1 MRTVTLN
8 LATNIAYVTGTVNGK
23 DYTFTLQTVHD
34 NYSSW
39 TAEVDRATP
48 DVYYCS
54 ITAIDNRGNT
64 ATFTT
69 TLYYGLQ
76 LITDRTEE
84 DVVRAQELIREGF
97 SNWTEEEVTEFLNG
111 LKGAYNASDL
121 NRVESAVNYV
131 KDRLAIIGYDALDF
145 IIKNTWSKNEF
156 LESEDAER
164 YLGMVK
170 KLREQFAMPPETP
183 AVPENMENF
192 TFEEANDIERIL
204 EIIDEYITKIEKQ
217 FFYSGD
223 LYGGEL

>member
-8 LATNIAYVTGTVNGK
+8 LTTDVTYVTGTVNGK
-23 DYTFTLQTVHD
+23 AYTFTLDSVHE

-76 LITDRTEE
+76 LITDRTED
-84 DVVRAQELIREGF
+84 DVMRAQELIREGF
-97 SNWTEEEVTEFLNG
+97 FNWTDEEVTEFLNG

-131 KDRLAIIGYDALDF
+131 KDRFAIIGYDALDF

-164 YLGMVK
+164 YLGNVK
-170 KLREQFAMPPETP
+170 KLREQFTMPPETP
-183 AVPENMENF
+183 VVPEDMENF

>member
-39 TAEVDRATP
+39 SAEVDRATP

-84 DVVRAQELIREGF
+84 DVVRAQELIRDGF

-192 TFEEANDIERIL
+192 TFEEANNIERIL

>member
-23 DYTFTLQTVHD
+23 DYTFTLQSVHD

-64 ATFTT
+64 SNITT

-76 LITDRTEE
+76 LITDRTES
-84 DVVRAQELIREGF
+84 DVERAKELNDRGF
-97 SNWTEEEVTEFLNG
+97 GDWTDEEVTEFLNG

-121 NRVESAVNYV
+121 NRVESAVSYV
-131 KDRLAIIGYDALDF
+131 FGRFAANGYDYPVPQ
-145 IIKNTWSKNEF
+145 IKNTWQISEF
-156 LESEDAER
+156 MDSEETKR
-164 YLGMVK
+164 YLSNIRQ
-170 KLREQFAMPPETP
+170 LRARITVPIGTPEVAEDMEQ
-183 AVPENMENF
+183 F
-192 TFEEANDIERIL
+192 TFEKANDLERIL
-204 EIIDEYITKIEKQ
+204 EILDECISKLEQ
-217 FFYSGD
+217 SFVYSGEIF
-223 LYGGEL
+223 GGEL

>member
-1 MRTVTLN
+1 MRTVTLS
-8 LATNIAYVTGTVNGK
+8 LATDIAYVTGTVNGK
-23 DYTFTLQTVHD
+23 AYTFTLESVHE

-39 TAEVDRATP
+39 TAEVDRANP

-64 ATFTT
+64 STFTT

-76 LITDRTEE
+76 LITDRTED
-84 DVVRAQELIREGF
+84 DVTRAQELIREGF
-97 SNWTEEEVTEFLNG
+97 SSWTDEEVTEFLNG

-131 KDRLAIIGYDALDF
+131 KDRFAIIGYDALDF
-145 IIKNTWSKNEF
+145 LIKNTWSKNEF

-164 YLGMVK
+164 YLGNVK
-170 KLREQFAMPPETP
+170 KLREQFTMPPGTP
-183 AVPENMENF
+183 VVPEDMENF